1 MAKKKSGI
9 SWVWVFL
16 LLMLGLFTAFILFL
30 DQKIVKNNATTPI
43 TETKKEANDKPRIDF
58 YSILPDRVVDI
69 PVSEEDKQ
77 AIENPS
83 INKVASETVI
93 LQVGS
98 FQSVTDA
105 DSLKAQLAFL
115 GLEAKIES
123 AEVNND
129 NWHRVLLGPYA
140 DNGELSRTKN
150 QLISSNINFMPRRA
164 AP

>member
-1 MAKKKSGI
+1 MAKKKSSI

-16 LLMLGLFTAFILFL
+16 FLMLGLFAAFILFL
-30 DQKIVKNNATTPI
+30 DQKIVKNNATTPPTK
-43 TETKKEANDKPRIDF
+43 TEKQTNDKPRIDF

-69 PVSEEDKQ
+69 PISEEDKQ

-83 INKVASETVI
+83 INKIAEETVI

-98 FQSVTDA
+98 FQSVTEA

-123 AEVNND
+123 AEVND
-129 NWHRVLLGPYA
+129 ATWHRVLLGPYA
-140 DNGELSRTKN
+140 DNGKLSRAKN
-150 QLISSNINFMPRRA
+150 QLIENSIQFMQRSAGP
-164 AP
+164 

>member
-77 AIENPS
+77 AMENPT
-83 INKVASETVI
+83 INKVAGETII

-105 DSLKAQLAFL
+105 DSLKARLAFL

-129 NWHRVLLGPYA
+129 TWHRVLLGPYA

-150 QLISSNINFMPRRA
+150 QLISSNIKFMQRSA

>member
-129 NWHRVLLGPYA
+129 TWHRVLLGPYA

-150 QLISSNINFMPRRA
+150 QLITSNIKFMQRSA